1 MKKISAIL
9 LMLILASPLLA
20 QQALKK
26 ALDDFHYQLAF
37 TYHPMADDSNFTPI
51 RNRST
56 QLSNAAAEVKRVADS
71 LAIKETSIINDVNQ
85 LAEKC
90 RALDEAIQKGT
101 SDDMIRTQLTAIH
114 SEFHELEDIVNGG
127 EE

>member
-1 MKKISAIL
+1 MLLLLVATSAKL
-9 LMLILASPLLA
+9 FA
-20 QQALKK
+20 QEQLKK

-56 QLSNAAAEVKRVADS
+56 QLSNAAAEVKRIADS
-71 LAIKETSIINDVNQ
+71 LGIKRASLVKDVNQ
-85 LAEKC
+85 LFEKC
-90 RALDEAIQKGT
+90 HALDEAIQKGT